1 MHAEDGVV
9 VIDAEHEA
17 AGNAALGRRVHER
30 LSLPADADTGDV
42 HATYRNGVLELA
54 FGRTHES
61 GRRID
66 IR

>member
-1 MHAEDGVV
+1 MHAKDGVV

-17 AGNAALGRRVHER
+17 KENATLGRRVHER
-30 LSLPADADTGDV
+30 LSLPADADIEDV
-42 HATYRNGVLELA
+42 RATYRNGVLELA

-66 IR
+66 IE